1 MEHKYAIAYIKRL
14 QQFLRYCNKVN
25 NGGRRSD
32 KKQHKAKEK
41 SSVLK
46 GKSRD
51 ASKIANKIS
60 DGRVQTNKTT
70 QGTDAASLGG
80 NIMVGR
86 VHDKVAP
93 VDLVAGHHLPNHANV
108 PQVGH
113 QIMDYVNPR
122 SSSNGRSRSTMMHHA
137 RGVVPS
143 SVRNAKQRKK
153 KGTLVMRGHV
163 QEEGDESEEC
173 EIRKIHAFGGGRS
186 NLNGGKFHHH
196 GPKSAK
202 SSSNDQNGFS
212 SKPISRKMER
222 ESRDPS
228 PSLASF

>member
-25 NGGRRSD
+25 NGGRSD

-60 DGRVQTNKTT
+60 GRVQTNKTA

-86 VHDKVAP
+86 VHAKLAP

-108 PQVGH
+108 QQVGH

-122 SSSNGRSRSTMMHHA
+122 SSSNGRGTMMHHA

-163 QEEGDESEEC
+163 KEEGDESEEC

-186 NLNGGKFHHH
+186 NLNGKFHHH

-212 SKPISRKMER
+212 SKPISRKMAR

>member
-60 DGRVQTNKTT
+60 GRVQTNKTT

-86 VHDKVAP
+86 VHAKVAP

-108 PQVGH
+108 QQVGH